1 MHIVN
6 RKAYH
11 EYNILETLEAGVV
24 LTGPEVK
31 SIRAGRVDIG
41 ESFARVQNGEV
52 MLKNAYIYPY
62 LGQVRD
68 YDPRHDRKLLLHKKQ
83 ISSLQGKLSGGG
95 LTLVPLKLY
104 AKNNYIKVELG
115 LAATKRKFD
124 KKRVAKERDEQL
136 RLNQELKEI
145 Y

>member
-6 RKAYH
+6 RKAFY
-11 EYNILETLEAGVV
+11 EYTILETLEAGVV

-62 LGQVRD
+62 FGQGRE

-83 ISSLQGKLSGGG
+83 IHSLQGRLSGAS
-95 LTLVPLKLY
+95 LTLVPLKMY
-104 AKNNYIKVELG
+104 TKHNFIKVELG
-115 LAATKRKFD
+115 LASAKKKFD
-124 KKRVAKERDEQL
+124 KKRAAKERDEQL
-136 RLNQELKEI
+136 RLEQELKDL